1 MHLRACTEEEA
12 KSLNI
17 QPYWYGFKIPYFTVA
32 GTERKDKFF
41 RYRLD
46 TNRPHTKGWASVAPN
61 PQKYVQPVGSG
72 SAAYFAPTLT
82 GVKWS
87 NLVKSADQ
95 PICITEGELK
105 AACMCRFGMPTIG
118 LGGVYNWRTADMQP
132 NELLSELEE
141 FVWEGRCVVIV
152 YDSDIESKPQ
162 VRYAAATL
170 SNVLTS
176 RGAIVRLTHPP
187 FNVDTKKKTGV
198 DDWLYDLPEGEDRQA
213 ALLKLVSSA
222 PQVENNAALHA
233 LNTEVA
239 RVLEA
244 KNYVQISTGL
254 RMTAR
259 ELATESEYGSRMYTS
274 TSYTGEKGK
283 PVSVVRTWLTW
294 AHCRTLKSY
303 AYEPGKPLITDDACY
318 NTWTGLGVKPCKG
331 DVKPFLWMIERLID
345 DPEAREWFTCWL
357 AAPLQEL
364 GLKLQNGVVLWD
376 SGGTGKTL
384 LADTMEKIYGQ
395 ANFGRVSS
403 ADFGHRFNAGVEG
416 KQFVVGDETS
426 TSEKKRAS
434 EAIKKMITSKRVVI
448 EHKGVDVYTVNDH
461 ANFMFFTNFP
471 NAYYVADTDRRL
483 FIYQVMAPEMT
494 AQEST
499 DYVKWLDGEGPSAAL
514 DYLQH
519 LDISSFSAYVRP
531 PDTAAKADAIRL
543 GYNDVRA
550 WIEDAKND
558 PDGFFG
564 EGRYLHTVRQLVSKF
579 KGSNDAVKI
588 TEQWMGVELAH
599 AGCKLAA
606 GGSNNI
612 CVDGKKTRVHII
624 GALPALE
631 AEYVAMAAPQIKD
644 IVKANS
650 AVKKKFDGR
659 MKTTAE
665 QLDDAKDQLD
675 EVKKIIEDAAGSS
688 RLPQLAALMSEVK
701 KVTDEKPDIVAGA
714 KTSGRSNGRT
724 HVN

>member
-1 MHLRACTEEEA
+1 MRLRACTEEEA

-46 TNRPHTKGWASVAPN
+46 TARPRTKGWASVAPS
-61 PQKYVQPVGSG
+61 PQKYVQPIGSG

-82 GVKWS
+82 GVKWLS
-87 NLVKSADQ
+87 LVKSVDQ

-105 AACMCRFGMPTIG
+105 AACMCRFGVPTIG

-132 NELLSELEE
+132 KELLPELEE
-141 FVWEGRCVVIV
+141 FVWEGRCVVIM

-162 VRYAAATL
+162 VRYAAASL
-170 SNVLTS
+170 SNVLTA

-198 DDWLYDLPEGEDRQA
+198 DDWLYDLPEGEDRKDS
-213 ALLKLVSSA
+213 LLKLVSSA

-233 LNTEVA
+233 LNLEVA
-239 RVLEA
+239 RVREA
-244 KNYVQISTGL
+244 KNYVQISTGM

-259 ELATESEYGSRMYTS
+259 ELATETEYGGRTYCTTNYS
-274 TSYTGEKGK
+274 GEKGK
-283 PVSVVRTWLTW
+283 PVSVVKTWLTW
-294 AHCRTLKSY
+294 GHCRELRSY
-303 AYEPGKPLITDDACY
+303 AYEPGKPLITDDAYY

-331 DVKPFLWMIERLID
+331 DIKPFLWLIERLVSDIK
-345 DPEAREWFTCWL
+345 ARTWFTCWL
-357 AAPLQEL
+357 AAPLQNL

-376 SGGTGKTL
+376 LGGTGKTL

-461 ANFMFFTNFP
+461 ANFLFFTNFP
-471 NAYYVADTDRRL
+471 NAYYVADQDRRL

-494 AQEST
+494 PKESA
-499 DYVKWLDGEGPSAAL
+499 DYAKWLEGDGPSAAL
-514 DYLQH
+514 DYLQQ
-519 LDISSFSAYVRP
+519 LDISSFSAYERP
-531 PDTAAKADAIRL
+531 PETTAKLDAIRYS
-543 GYNDVRA
+543 YNDVRL
-550 WIEDAKND
+550 WIEEAKED
-558 PDGFFG
+558 PTGFFG
-564 EGRYLHTVRQLVSKF
+564 EGHYLHTVRQLVSKF
-579 KGSNDAVKI
+579 KSSNDNVKV

-612 CVDGKKTRVHII
+612 YIDGKKTRVHII
-624 GALPALE
+624 GAPPELADKY
-631 AEYVAMAAPQIKD
+631 AAMKSTQIRD
-644 IVKANS
+644 IVKANE
-650 AVKKKFDGR
+650 AVKKFENQ
-659 MKTTAE
+659 TTKSVAD

-688 RLPQLAALMSEVK
+688 RLPQLAALISAVK
-701 KVTDEKPDIVAGA
+701 KITDGKPAGEA
-714 KTSGRSNGRT
+714 NGKTNGK
-724 HVN
+724 VVYQ

>member
-1 MHLRACTEEEA
+1 MALRACTEEEA

-32 GTERKDKFF
+32 GAERKDKFF

-46 TNRPHTKGWASVAPN
+46 TSRPRTKGWASVAPN
-61 PQKYVQPVGSG
+61 PQKYVQPIGSG
-72 SAAYFAPTLT
+72 SAAYFSPTLI
-82 GVKWS
+82 GKKWAS
-87 NLVKSADQ
+87 LVKDADQ

-105 AACMCRFGMPTIG
+105 AACMCSFGMPAIG
-118 LGGVYNWRTADMQP
+118 LGGVYNWRTAEMQP
-132 NELLSELEE
+132 NELLPELEE
-141 FVWEGRCVVIV
+141 FVWEDRCVVIV
-152 YDSDIESKPQ
+152 YDSDIEAKPQ
-162 VRYAAATL
+162 VRYAAAAL
-170 SNVLTS
+170 SNVLTA

-187 FNVDTKKKTGV
+187 FNVDAKKKTGV
-198 DDWLYDLPEGEDRQA
+198 DDWLYDLPKGEDRKA
-213 ALLKLVSSA
+213 ALLQLVSSA

-233 LNTEVA
+233 LNLEVA

-244 KNYVQISTGL
+244 KNYVQISTGM

-259 ELATESEYGSRMYTS
+259 ELSTESEYGGRVYYPV
-274 TSYTGEKGK
+274 SYTGEKGK
-283 PVSVVRTWLTW
+283 PVSVVKTWLTW
-294 AHCRTLKSY
+294 AHCRTFRSY
-303 AYEPGKPLITDDACY
+303 AYEPGKPLITADACY
-318 NTWTGLGVKPCKG
+318 NTWTGLGVKPYKG
-331 DVKPFLWMIERLID
+331 NAAPFLWLIERLIA
-345 DPEAREWFTCWL
+345 DPKAREWFTCWL

-416 KQFVVGDETS
+416 KQFIVGDETS
-426 TSEKKRAS
+426 TTEKKRAS

-471 NAYYVADTDRRL
+471 NAYYVADKDRRL

-494 AQEST
+494 MQEST
-499 DYVKWLDGEGPSAAL
+499 DYAKWLEGDGPAAAL

-519 LDISSFSAYVRP
+519 LDISGFNAYVRP
-531 PDTAAKADAIRL
+531 PDTEAKTNAIRL
-543 GYNDVRA
+543 SYNDVRA
-550 WIEDAKND
+550 WIEEAKND

-612 CVDGKKTRVHII
+612 SVDGKKTRVHII
-624 GALPALE
+624 GAPPELE
-631 AEYVAMAAPQIKD
+631 AKYIAMPATQIKD
-644 IVKANS
+644 IVKADS
-650 AVKKKFDGR
+650 AVKKKFENQT
-659 MKTTAE
+659 KTIAE

-675 EVKKIIEDAAGSS
+675 DIKKIIEDAAGSS
-688 RLPQLAALMSEVK
+688 KLPQLKALMSKVK
-701 KVTDEKPDIVAGA
+701 QLERPDVVAGT
-714 KTSGRSNGRT
+714 KSNGKTNGRA